1 MDVSED
7 LECERRRKDE
17 EVDFWKRKFLDL
29 QNRFVNEKKNESK
42 ITDLE
47 EKLEDYR
54 VKYDALYVELQEKN
68 ADFVVVE
75 GKLKE
80 STEAR
85 VSTEN
90 ELKKKKNLCHKMNQ
104 KIEEFMR
111 RFKDLEVQANL
122 RFKYELDLEKKL
134 EVSQTKCD
142 ELRVRF
148 REKKTRGISL
158 ESELKEYKQMCVQ
171 LKEQIQSLEEDKNV
185 LIEREKKVQERINF
199 LEEENKKMM
208 MKCDEGEKIIQLN
221 EEKRRAEDEIELF
234 KSKFRQLETQA
245 DFWKNNGIELGKELE
260 VYRTKCNNLS
270 LELKDKEMK
279 CVEFEDKLRNLMSIK
294 VAFENEIEGYK
305 TGFSGLE
312 EHIMCL
318 CKELNVSC
326 EREKKSQERI
336 TYLEEVVKKIGNG
349 RESEAQVL
357 RLDDGNSALRISH
370 SHGNKERESEPKGSL
385 NKGKNDINEILCS
398 EMDSAADDA
407 HVLPST
413 IKEKMFSNTEKIL
426 TSAFLPSCNP
436 ASLQGSINEHGSGP
450 CYNVKDDKMSTP
462 LASRVGLATIV
473 EKQLGHEIKGISS
486 EKLLIPEQG
495 SVRTLSR
502 GLIEIDD
509 SDHGKEISPNHT
521 YNITNKEMDQFSTD
535 VTSQKNLLTPNK
547 CLKRPLPDQRCEE
560 YESIFGEDEALIPL
574 PETAK
579 KCRITE
585 ALISR
590 TKSKDDVTIPV
601 SSTMNLCARGQQ
613 MEISVSSSRRRSVSP
628 RQCLGKSYCAESTI
642 KHLYKEN
649 VVDKVGSDDSEGK
662 NLGGLCVK
670 SSDSSGSGDSSSD
683 SEDSKCIDL
692 SYKQVLEK
700 LKRSRLRESKWQFE
714 ADMLSSFE
722 EDPEL
727 CMKAVCTL
735 YRQQMSF
742 KNSETRSSCSTNRG
756 FNKYDVLRGA
766 ALAEFL
772 MDGGQEGD
780 LNKSVK
786 DLEMF
791 DRKAVGD
798 CRRLAA
804 NYSKQLFSIYQKKED
819 PFFRPT

>member
-1 MDVSED
+1 MDVVED

-29 QNRFVNEKKNESK
+29 QNRFVVEKENEFK
-42 ITDLE
+42 ITELE
-47 EKLEDYR
+47 EKLEDCR
-54 VKYDALYVELQEKN
+54 VKYGALYVELQEKN
-68 ADFVVVE
+68 AEFVVVE

-85 VSTEN
+85 VSTDN
-90 ELKKKKNLCHKMNQ
+90 ELKMKKDSCHKMNQ
-104 KIEEFMR
+104 KIEEFTR

-134 EVSQTKCD
+134 EVSQAKYN

-148 REKKTRGISL
+148 KEKKARGISL
-158 ESELKEYKQMCVQ
+158 ENELKEYKQMFFQ
-171 LKEQIQSLEEDKNV
+171 LKEQIESLEEDKKV
-185 LIEREKKVQERINF
+185 LIEREKKEHERINF
-199 LEEENKKMM
+199 SEEENKKMM
-208 MKCDEGEKIIQLN
+208 MKCDEGGKTIQLN
-221 EEKRRAEDEIELF
+221 EEKRRAEEETELF
-234 KSKFRQLETQA
+234 KSKFRELETQA
-245 DFWKNNGIELGKELE
+245 DFWKNSGIELGKELE
-260 VYRTKCNNLS
+260 VHRIKSDNLS

-279 CVEFEDKLRNLMSIK
+279 CVEFEDKLRNLMSVK

-312 EHIMCL
+312 EHIMGL

-336 TYLEEVVKKIGNG
+336 TYLEEVV
-349 RESEAQVL
+349 L
-357 RLDDGNSALRISH
+357 RLDEDNSALRLSH
-370 SHGNKERESEPKGSL
+370 SHGNRERESEPKGSL
-385 NKGKNDINEILCS
+385 NKGKNNINEILCS
-398 EMDSAADDA
+398 ELDSATDDA
-407 HVLPST
+407 HVLLST
-413 IKEKMFSNTEKIL
+413 VEEKMFSNTEKIL
-426 TSAFLPSCNP
+426 TSAFPPSCNS
-436 ASLQGSINEHGSGP
+436 ASLQGNINEHGSGP
-450 CYNVKDDKMSTP
+450 CYNVKNDKMNTP
-462 LASRVGLATIV
+462 LAARVALVTIV
-473 EKQLGHEIKGISS
+473 EKQLGHEIKGYLVKSYLYPS
-486 EKLLIPEQG
+486 
-495 SVRTLSR
+495 
-502 GLIEIDD
+502 LIEIDD

-547 CLKRPLPDQRCEE
+547 CLKRSIKKISE
-560 YESIFGEDEALIPL
+560 YESIFGEDKALIPL

-590 TKSKDDVTIPV
+590 TKSEDDVTIPV

-642 KHLYKEN
+642 KYLYKET

-662 NLGGLCVK
+662 SLGGLCVK

-700 LKRSRLRESKWQFE
+700 LKQSRLRESKWQFE

-735 YRQQMSF
+735 YRQQMSC
-742 KNSETRSSCSTNRG
+742 KNSETRSSCSTNRV
-756 FNKYDVLRGA
+756 FNKYD
-766 ALAEFL
+766 AL
-772 MDGGQEGD
+772 
-780 LNKSVK
+780 
-786 DLEMF
+786 
-791 DRKAVGD
+791 
-798 CRRLAA
+798 
-804 NYSKQLFSIYQKKED
+804 
-819 PFFRPT
+819 

>member
-1 MDVSED
+1 
-7 LECERRRKDE
+7 
-17 EVDFWKRKFLDL
+17 
-29 QNRFVNEKKNESK
+29 
-42 ITDLE
+42 
-47 EKLEDYR
+47 
-54 VKYDALYVELQEKN
+54 
-68 ADFVVVE
+68 
-75 GKLKE
+75 
-80 STEAR
+80 
-85 VSTEN
+85 
-90 ELKKKKNLCHKMNQ
+90 MNQ

-134 EVSQTKCD
+134 EVSQTKYD

-148 REKKTRGISL
+148 KEKKARGISL
-158 ESELKEYKQMCVQ
+158 ENELKEYKQMFFQ
-171 LKEQIQSLEEDKNV
+171 LKEQIESLEEDKNV
-185 LIEREKKVQERINF
+185 LIEREKKEHERINF

-208 MKCDEGEKIIQLN
+208 MKCDEGGKTIQLN
-221 EEKRRAEDEIELF
+221 EEKRRAEEETELF
-234 KSKFRQLETQA
+234 KSKFRELETRA
-245 DFWKNNGIELGKELE
+245 DFWKNNGIELGKEME
-260 VYRTKCNNLS
+260 VHRIKCNSLS

-279 CVEFEDKLRNLMSIK
+279 CVESEDKLRNLMSIK
-294 VAFENEIEGYK
+294 VAFEKDIEGYK

-312 EHIMCL
+312 EHIMGL
-318 CKELNVSC
+318 C

-349 RESEAQVL
+349 RESETQVL
-357 RLDDGNSALRISH
+357 RLDEDNSALRLSH
-370 SHGNKERESEPKGSL
+370 SHGNRERESEPKV
-385 NKGKNDINEILCS
+385 
-398 EMDSAADDA
+398 DSAANDA
-407 HVLPST
+407 HLLPST
-413 IKEKMFSNTEKIL
+413 VEEKMFSNTEKIL
-426 TSAFLPSCNP
+426 TSAFPPSCNS
-436 ASLQGSINEHGSGP
+436 ASLQGNRNEHGSGP
-450 CYNVKDDKMSTP
+450 CYNVKNDKMNTL
-462 LASRVGLATIV
+462 LAARVALVTIV

-486 EKLLIPEQG
+486 EKLLIPKQG

-560 YESIFGEDEALIPL
+560 YECIFGEGKALIPL

-590 TKSKDDVTIPV
+590 TKSEDDVTIPV

-613 MEISVSSSRRRSVSP
+613 MEISVSSSRRRSVLP

-642 KHLYKEN
+642 KHLYKET

-662 NLGGLCVK
+662 SLGGLCVK
-670 SSDSSGSGDSSSD
+670 SSDSSGSEDSSSD

-700 LKRSRLRESKWQFE
+700 LKQSRLRESKWQFE

-756 FNKYDVLRGA
+756 FNKYD
-766 ALAEFL
+766 AL
-772 MDGGQEGD
+772 
-780 LNKSVK
+780 
-786 DLEMF
+786 
-791 DRKAVGD
+791 
-798 CRRLAA
+798 
-804 NYSKQLFSIYQKKED
+804 
-819 PFFRPT
+819 

>member
-17 EVDFWKRKFLDL
+17 EVDFWKWKFLDL
-29 QNRFVNEKKNESK
+29 QNRFVIEKNEFE

-47 EKLEDYR
+47 QKLEDYR

-68 ADFVVVE
+68 AEFVVVE

-90 ELKKKKNLCHKMNQ
+90 ELKKKKNLCHKINQ
-104 KIEEFMR
+104 KIEEFMG

-134 EVSQTKCD
+134 E
-142 ELRVRF
+142 
-148 REKKTRGISL
+148 KKARGISL
-158 ESELKEYKQMCVQ
+158 ESELKEYKQLCFQ
-171 LKEQIQSLEEDKNV
+171 LKEQIASLEEDKKV
-185 LIEREKKVQERINF
+185 LIEREKKEHERINF

-208 MKCDEGEKIIQLN
+208 MKCDEGEKIIELN
-221 EEKRRAEDEIELF
+221 EEKRRAEDETELF
-234 KSKFRQLETQA
+234 KSKFRELETQ
-245 DFWKNNGIELGKELE
+245 
-260 VYRTKCNNLS
+260 CNNLS
-270 LELKDKEMK
+270 LELKDKEIK
-279 CVEFEDKLRNLMSIK
+279 CVEFEDELRNLMSMK

-312 EHIMCL
+312 EHIMGL
-318 CKELNVSC
+318 CKELNV
-326 EREKKSQERI
+326 RKKKKSQERI

-349 RESEAQVL
+349 RELETQVL
-357 RLDDGNSALRISH
+357 RLDEDNSAFRLSH
-370 SHGNKERESEPKGSL
+370 SHGNRERESEPRGSL
-385 NKGKNDINEILCS
+385 NKGKNKINEILCS
-398 EMDSAADDA
+398 EMDSATDDA
-407 HVLPST
+407 HVFLST
-413 IKEKMFSNTEKIL
+413 VEQKMFSNTEKIL
-426 TSAFLPSCNP
+426 TSAFPPSCNP
-436 ASLQGSINEHGSGP
+436 ASLQGNRNEHGSGP
-450 CYNVKDDKMSTP
+450 CYNVKDDKMNTP
-462 LASRVGLATIV
+462 LALRVALAN
-473 EKQLGHEIKGISS
+473 QLGHEIKGISS

-535 VTSQKNLLTPNK
+535 VTPQKNLLTPDK

-560 YESIFGEDEALIPL
+560 YESIFGDDEALIPSR
-574 PETAK
+574 ETAR

-590 TKSKDDVTIPV
+590 TKSEDDVTIPV
-601 SSTMNLCARGQQ
+601 SSTSTMNLRARGQQ

-628 RQCLGKSYCAESTI
+628 RQCLGKSYCSESTA

-649 VVDKVGSDDSEGK
+649 VVDKVGSDDNEGK
-662 NLGGLCVK
+662 SFGGLCVK

-735 YRQQMSF
+735 YS
-742 KNSETRSSCSTNRG
+742 
-756 FNKYDVLRGA
+756 
-766 ALAEFL
+766 
-772 MDGGQEGD
+772 
-780 LNKSVK
+780 
-786 DLEMF
+786 
-791 DRKAVGD
+791 
-798 CRRLAA
+798 AA
-804 NYSKQLFSIYQKKED
+804 NVFQENGSKCLAPS
-819 PFFRPT
+819 PTSDLKPRLK